1 MSQTNQTIEPEWV
14 LSRSLATMEKIIDIS
29 QALVEAHDLET
40 IMKIVRTGT
49 RELTGSDGATFV
61 LREGDF
67 CHYADEDAIQPLW
80 KGQRFPIKQCVSGW
94 AMLNHQ
100 VAIVSDI
107 YEDERVP
114 HDIYEPTFVR
124 GMILVPIRSDNPLGA
139 IGCYWSTTH
148 TATPIQTRLL
158 QILATMTA
166 AAMENVRFTEELKRR
181 AEKLERSFEST
192 LLSISKIVDLRDAY
206 TAGHENE
213 VGIIACKIGRKMGY
227 SDEHC
232 QLLKWAGIVHDVGK
246 IAIPAEILSKPGRLS
261 SIEYKLVQ
269 THAQMSYEILQ
280 GVEMNYPLANVVL
293 QHHERLDGSG
303 YPLGLKGDEILKD
316 AQIIAVADVF
326 EAMVSHRPYR
336 AGLGYDKALQE
347 LIENKE
353 TKYDAEV
360 VDTLVNLVRN
370 EGLKISHA

>member
-1 MSQTNQTIEPEWV
+1 MSLNNHNTEPEWV
-14 LSRSLATMEKIIDIS
+14 LRRSMDTMEKIIEIS
-29 QALVEAHDLET
+29 QALVEAHDLDT
-40 IMKIVRTGT
+40 IMRIVRTGT

-61 LREGDF
+61 LKDGDY

-80 KGQRFPIKQCVSGW
+80 KGQRFPIDQCVSGW
-94 AMLNHQ
+94 AMMNHQ
-100 VAIVSDI
+100 AAIVSDI
-107 YEDERVP
+107 FSDERVP
-114 HDIYEPTFVR
+114 RDIYEPTFVR
-124 GMILVPIRSDNPLGA
+124 GMIIVPIRSDNPLGA
-139 IGCYWSTTH
+139 IGCYWSTEYK
-148 TATPIQTRLL
+148 ATPFQTRLL

-192 LLSISKIVDLRDAY
+192 LISISKIVDLRDAY

-213 VGIIACKIGRKMGY
+213 VGNIACQIGHKLGY
-227 SDEHC
+227 TEEHC

-261 SIEYKLVQ
+261 AIEYRLIQ
-269 THAQMSYEILQ
+269 THAQMSFDILQ

-303 YPLGLKGDEILKD
+303 YPQGLAGDKILED
-316 AQIIAVADVF
+316 AKIIAVADVF

-336 AGLGYDKALQE
+336 AGLGYDWALQE
-347 LIENKE
+347 LVEHKD
-353 TKYDAEV
+353 TKYDAKI
-360 VDTLVNLVRN
+360 VDILVDLVRN
-370 EGLKISHA
+370 EGLKVSHA

>member
-1 MSQTNQTIEPEWV
+1 MSETNHNLELEWDMR
-14 LSRSLATMEKIIDIS
+14 RSIDTMEKIIVIS

-61 LREGDF
+61 LKDGDY

-80 KGQRFPIKQCVSGW
+80 KGQRFPIDECVSGW
-94 AMLNHQ
+94 AMMNHQ
-100 VAIVSDI
+100 AAIVSDI
-107 YEDERVP
+107 FTDKRVP
-114 HDIYEPTFVR
+114 RDIYEPTFVR
-124 GMILVPIRSDNPLGA
+124 GMIIVPIRSDNPLGA
-139 IGCYWSTTH
+139 IGCYWSTEYTV
-148 TATPIQTRLL
+148 TPFQTRLL

-166 AAMENVRFTEELKRR
+166 ATMENVRFTEELKRR

-213 VGIIACKIGRKMGY
+213 VGNIAFKIGRKLGY
-227 SDEHC
+227 TEEHC

-261 SIEYKLVQ
+261 AIEYRLIQ

-280 GVEMNYPLANVVL
+280 GVEMNYPLADVVL

-303 YPLGLKGDEILKD
+303 YPQGLSGDKILQD
-316 AQIIAVADVF
+316 AKIIAVADVF

-336 AGLGYDKALQE
+336 AGLGYDQALQE
-347 LIENKE
+347 LIEHKE
-353 TKYDAEV
+353 TKYDAEI
-360 VDTLVNLVRN
+360 VDILVNLVQN
-370 EGLKISHA
+370 EGLRITHA